1 MASDDASLGGYHITS
16 ALLTCLNAAADH
28 LHAVTSLVVVHRQ
41 LNLAATGSLARGAIE
56 NGATA
61 FWLIHPRSRD
71 ERIVHTLQWWAKN
84 AHDQQGAVG
93 DLGIGGAPA
102 EQVFVRLRY
111 LASARRLDIK
121 ADTRGYA
128 STEVVEYAER
138 YGTTMDGAPPD
149 HLLLRWQ
156 LCSGFAHGRTW
167 ANLVG
172 LDAKVVRE
180 LSPGIS
186 QMQFTNT
193 MERALYTEA
202 GSVRV
207 IPAALR
213 VHQDRTVGASNVQ
226 RFPNDTTRRRSGV
239 MRNVSVIITACL
251 R

>member
-1 MASDDASLGGYHITS
+1 
-16 ALLTCLNAAADH
+16 
-28 LHAVTSLVVVHRQ
+28 
-41 LNLAATGSLARGAIE
+41 
-56 NGATA
+56 
-61 FWLIHPRSRD
+61 
-71 ERIVHTLQWWAKN
+71 
-84 AHDQQGAVG
+84 
-93 DLGIGGAPA
+93 
-102 EQVFVRLRY
+102 
-111 LASARRLDIK
+111 
-121 ADTRGYA
+121 
-128 STEVVEYAER
+128 
-138 YGTTMDGAPPD
+138 MDGAPPD